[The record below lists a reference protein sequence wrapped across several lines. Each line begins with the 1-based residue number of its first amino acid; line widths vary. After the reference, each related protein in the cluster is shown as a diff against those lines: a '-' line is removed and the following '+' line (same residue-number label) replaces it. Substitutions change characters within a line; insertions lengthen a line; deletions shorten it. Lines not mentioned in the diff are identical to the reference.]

1 MKNKIISLFLLIF
14 VFAFSLNF
22 VSASLCK
29 GWDNYYHDCDDYYG
43 YSEHHYNTDS
53 PQYFSD
59 YYKETDESKK
69 TIESRRETYW
79 GIESVKVLQESKTEI
94 EYEKIKKNNPIV
106 VYVTSP
112 ARVEYKTNTYASPS
126 KTDCS
131 NWRYKNSKSC
141 GNNRNNNNRYYNDEE
156 GYYATPR
163 QTSSGY
169 YNWKW

>member
-1 MKNKIISLFLLIF
+1 MNHKKIISLFLLIF

-43 YSEHHYNTDS
+43 YSEQHYDTDS

-79 GIESVKVLQESKTEI
+79 GIESVKVVQASSSSI

-106 VYVTSP
+106 VYVK
-112 ARVEYKTNTYASPS
+112 AKEIKYKEPTKIS

-131 NWRYKNSKSC
+131 NWRYKNSKTC
-141 GNNRNNNNRYYNDEE
+141 GNSINKNNRYYNNED
-156 GYYATPR
+156 GYYSTPR

>member
-1 MKNKIISLFLLIF
+1 FGFVLFISI
-14 VFAFSLNF
+14 LNLNL

-43 YSEHHYNTDS
+43 YSEQHYDTDT

-79 GIESVKVLQESKTEI
+79 GIESVKVVQASSSSI
-94 EYEKIKKNNPIV
+94 GYEKIKKNNPIV
-106 VYVTSP
+106 VYVTSSNKKNNDNS
-112 ARVEYKTNTYASPS
+112 YNNNNYNSPS

-131 NWRYKNSKSC
+131 NWRYKNSKTC
-141 GNNRNNNNRYYNDEE
+141 GNSNNMNNRYNNNEN

-163 QTSSGY
+163 QTNSGY
-169 YNWKW
+169 YDWAW